1 MMNKRRVGRPRKY
14 GYLIDRLNPNQVYSA
29 ASIARFA
36 RDIGFI
42 GADLEEEE
50 KATLHRRIRIAMS
63 IFSRNHNF
71 SRVGDGMVEIPGKA
85 AVCGW
90 YGWRWQNEFREP
102 ARTTG
107 TTQQLKVSMA
117 V

>member
-1 MMNKRRVGRPRKY
+1 MTKRKVGRPRKY

-42 GADLEEEE
+42 SSDLEEEE

-63 IFSRNHNF
+63 IFSRNHKF
-71 SRVGDGMVEIPGKA
+71 SRMGDGMVEIPGKA

-90 YGWRWQNEFREP
+90 YGWRWQREFKEP
-102 ARTTG
+102 TA
-107 TTQQLKVSMA
+107 QAVKPAPLKVSMA